1 MTTPDTTDTASGFA
15 ITAQAMELALRAALS
30 PTALQVIDESYQ
42 HAGHAGANG
51 TGFGTH
57 FRVRIAAPAFTGLSR
72 VRQHRLVYDALQE
85 FMDHGAHALAIEIL

>member
-1 MTTPDTTDTASGFA
+1 MTTLDTPDTASGFA

-57 FRVRIAAPAFTGLSR
+57 FRVRIASPSFTGLTR

-85 FMDHGAHALAIEIL
+85 FIDHGAHALAIEIL

>member
-1 MTTPDTTDTASGFA
+1 MTTLDTPDTASGFA
-15 ITAQAMELALRAALS
+15 ITAQAMEIALRAALS
-30 PTALQVIDESYQ
+30 PTALQVIDESHQ

>member
-1 MTTPDTTDTASGFA
+1 MTTLDTPDTASGFA
-15 ITAQAMELALRAALS
+15 TTAQAMEIALRAALS
-30 PTALQVIDESYQ
+30 PTALQVIDESHQ

>member
-1 MTTPDTTDTASGFA
+1 MTTPDTA
-15 ITAQAMELALRAALS
+15 ITAPAMERSLRAALT
-30 PTALQVIDESYQ
+30 PTALQVIDESHL

-57 FRVRIAAPAFTGLSR
+57 FRVRIASPLLAGLSR

-85 FMDHGAHALAIEIL
+85 FIDRGAHAIAIEVL